1 MTCQVGGG
9 GSTAIARAHTGR
21 SYRLGGSWGPDQL
34 NDMGFKHAS
43 QEVLKK
49 TESKLT
55 VGFCLLTSEG
65 GVEEGGGPGAVLL
78 HKQ

>member
-1 MTCQVGGG
+1 
-9 GSTAIARAHTGR
+9 
-21 SYRLGGSWGPDQL
+21 
-34 NDMGFKHAS
+34 MGFKHAS

-55 VGFCLLTSEG
+55 VGFCLLRSEG